1 MYAYLEKHHIVCFQ
15 VVGSKY
21 IRLYS
26 ADQSDYLYPS
36 KEIMSNTSQVSILL
50 WVHIHCKDAGWNIE
64 NTLRRKNYIYRI
76 SSINTP
82 GVLLFSCLK
91 SKCFVLK

>member
-1 MYAYLEKHHIVCFQ
+1 MYLYLEKHHILCFQ

-26 ADQSDYLYPS
+26 ADQSDYLYPC
-36 KEIMSNTSQVSILL
+36 KGIMSNTSEVSFPPC
-50 WVHIHCKDAGWNIE
+50 VHIHCKHAGWNIE
-64 NTLRRKNYIYRI
+64 NPLRRENYIYRI

-82 GVLLFSCLK
+82 GVSLFSCLK
-91 SKCFVLK
+91 SEHFVPK